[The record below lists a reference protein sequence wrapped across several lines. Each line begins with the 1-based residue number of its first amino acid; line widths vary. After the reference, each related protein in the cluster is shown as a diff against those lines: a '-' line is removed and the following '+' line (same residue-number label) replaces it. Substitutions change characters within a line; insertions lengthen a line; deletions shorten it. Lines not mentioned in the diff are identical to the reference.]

1 MKKIISLIALIAAIF
16 TTSCSNDDIPMSGET
31 EITINLKSVISN
43 YQEVNSGDL
52 ESVSSGYRI
61 RVRLFI
67 YNSEGQ
73 LEKQYENFADS
84 YNTKLNVT
92 VDLYG
97 SEYTAV
103 AITDVVKSKAPY
115 DEFWT
120 LSGQN
125 MLSTFNIEYSSE
137 YISYEKGILGISIE
151 KFKPGTQAITLSPTM
166 MGALINMKT
175 KNIHKYSV
183 IQQIDLGYD
192 RQCESFSI
200 SKSGEIVFDYPSSV
214 NKRCSTIKPSNH
226 SNYDNVYAY
235 AFFLPIED
243 ISFEWLILT
252 SNNQVITGDEMY
264 FSKLEAGHQY
274 YCEIEFDNSSKG
286 FSQTYYEITN
296 SRAGTGVSTDCKM
309 CQPVM
314 CGKSIMVGAMANGIK
329 Q

>member
-97 SEYTAV
+97 SECTAV
-103 AITDVVKSKAPY
+103 AITDVVKRNAPY
-115 DEFWT
+115 NEFWT
-120 LSGQN
+120 LSGQD

-137 YISYEKGILGISIE
+137 YISHKMGILGISIE

-166 MGALINMKT
+166 MGALINMRT
-175 KNIHKYSV
+175 KNIHKHSG
-183 IQQIDLGYD
+183 IQQIELGYD

-200 SKSGEIVFDYPSSV
+200 SNSGEIVYDYASSV
-214 NKRCSTIKPSNH
+214 SYRCFMIEPSDFST
-226 SNYDNVYAY
+226 DNVYSY
-235 AFFLPIED
+235 AF
-243 ISFEWLILT
+243 W
-252 SNNQVITGDEMY
+252 
-264 FSKLEAGHQY
+264 
-274 YCEIEFDNSSKG
+274 
-286 FSQTYYEITN
+286 
-296 SRAGTGVSTDCKM
+296 
-309 CQPVM
+309 
-314 CGKSIMVGAMANGIK
+314 
-329 Q
+329 

>member
-43 YQEVNSGDL
+43 YQEEVSGEL
-52 ESVSSGYRI
+52 ESVSSGHRI

-97 SEYTAV
+97 REYTAV
-103 AITDVVKSKAPY
+103 AITDVVKRNAPY
-115 DEFWT
+115 NEFWT

-137 YISYEKGILGISIE
+137 YISHKMGILGISIE

-166 MGALINMKT
+166 MGALINMRT
-175 KNIHKYSV
+175 KNIHKHSG
-183 IQQIDLGYD
+183 IQQIESGYD

-200 SKSGEIVFDYPSSV
+200 SNSGEIVYDYASSV
-214 NKRCSTIKPSNH
+214 SYRCFMIEPSDFST
-226 SNYDNVYAY
+226 DNVYSY

-243 ISFEWLILT
+243 ITFEWLILT
-252 SNNQVITGDEMY
+252 SNNQVIMGDEMY

-296 SRAGTGVSTDCKM
+296 SRAGNGVSTDCKM